1 MDATTETV
9 GRGEG
14 MKYLEAFIVLVLW
27 SLLLQTME
35 KNGIVISDNT
45 ALITMAIMAGGTLA
59 GGNHD

>member
-59 GGNHD
+59 GGES